1 MKSFRDFLLENN
13 RVDSYHLPY
22 YEKWISIY
30 LNYLRRENMKDELCE
45 QAIKSYI
52 LFIGCKYTDWQVRQA
67 KHAIQLYSYYKTGRS
82 IHQRINHFEPT
93 IKGSVSWDNIEETVT
108 RLMRLKNLSYKT
120 EKTYIFWIKCFKKYI
135 SQKNCNSLKEQD
147 LKNYLSFLAID
158 KKVAVATQKLVFNAL
173 LFLFRNVL
181 SIEINGLSSVVP
193 ARVPRKLPVVL
204 TQEEIR
210 QILYNLK
217 GTGVLIAKI
226 IYGGGLRLQECLSLR
241 IKDIDFSRNC
251 LTIRGGKGNKDRETV
266 LPESVCNLL
275 KMHIENTRNI
285 YERDRKNSIE
295 GVSIPGALGSKYM
308 NAGKE
313 WGWFWVFHA
322 ANLSVDPLSRVA
334 RRHHIYPTTF
344 QKAFRDAV
352 KISGIVKRATVH
364 SLRHSFATHLIEK
377 GYDIRTIQELLGHS
391 DVSTTMIYTHVA
403 TKNKLGV
410 TSPVDTL

>member
-1 MKSFRDFLLENN
+1 MKSFKDFLRENN
-13 RVDSYHLPY
+13 KVKDYQLPY

-30 LNYLRRENMKDELCE
+30 LSYIKREDMKDELSE
-45 QAIKSYI
+45 HAIKAYI
-52 LFIGCKYTDWQVRQA
+52 LYLGSKYKDWQVEQA
-67 KHAIQLYSYYKTGRS
+67 KHAIQLYSYYKTGRY
-82 IHQRINHFEPT
+82 IQQRLNQIEPT
-93 IKGSVSWDNIEETVT
+93 IKGTVSWNNIEETIT

-120 EKTYIFWIKCFKKYI
+120 EKTYLFWIMCFKRYVGEKE
-135 SQKNCNSLKEQD
+135 CNRLNEQD
-147 LKNYLSFLAID
+147 LKNYLSFLAVD

-173 LFLFRNVL
+173 LFLYRNVL

-204 TQEEIR
+204 AQEEIR
-210 QILYNLK
+210 QILSNLK
-217 GTGVLIAKI
+217 GTNILIAKI

-241 IKDIDFSRNC
+241 IKDVDFSRDC

-266 LPESVCNLL
+266 LPESVCDML
-275 KMHIENTRNI
+275 KMHIENTKHI
-285 YERDRKNSIE
+285 YEKDRRNSIE
-295 GVSIPGALGSKYM
+295 GVSVPGALGSKYI

-313 WGWFWVFHA
+313 WKWFWVFPA
-322 ANLSVDPLSRVA
+322 TNLSVDPFSRVA

-352 KISGIVKRATVH
+352 KLSGIVKRATVQ

-410 TSPVDTL
+410 TSPVDSL